1 MCFHWAETA
10 LQYHLNEHHVRLYGT
25 RRDTLH
31 SYDNLGGNI
40 FLSFIQ
46 LNRVYGSL
54 CNFFPKNLTDDL
66 DPPDDGLISFIKY
79 WFGIFLHQ
87 WLWED
92 ENIDRWEGTMT
103 ASGIRILINHLL
115 AKAWGFFC
123 EATGDLWK
131 YFEQT
136 GCLYYSNRQGR

>member
-1 MCFHWAETA
+1 MTD
-10 LQYHLNEHHVRLYGT
+10 NM
-25 RRDTLH
+25 DT
-31 SYDNLGGNI
+31 
-40 FLSFIQ
+40 
-46 LNRVYGSL
+46 
-54 CNFFPKNLTDDL
+54 
-66 DPPDDGLISFIKY
+66 PDAGLISFIKY
-79 WFGIFLHQ
+79 WFGIFLDQ